1 VGLGAKLAFKE
12 EGVMVW
18 LMKYLPLMQS

>member
-1 VGLGAKLAFKE
+1 LGAKLAFKV

>member
-1 VGLGAKLAFKE
+1 LGAKLAFKE

-18 LMKYLPLMQS
+18 LMKYLPQKGRV